1 VAELAEGLGFKAR
14 TPNLLLPEKRQSAV
28 DYNIESR
35 MFKTGEALGS
45 FLQNQTQPA
54 GGGATVKPTPLKP
67 PEHVVPPTVRYS
79 NNPNDT
85 DIDLIIEKLMRNRSW
100 HKDFDPVLGQEKVR
114 FFIRD
119 LIFSS
124 SDL

>member
-1 VAELAEGLGFKAR
+1 
-14 TPNLLLPEKRQSAV
+14 
-28 DYNIESR
+28 
-35 MFKTGEALGS
+35 M
-45 FLQNQTQPA
+45 
-54 GGGATVKPTPLKP
+54 
-67 PEHVVPPTVRYS
+67 PPTVRYS

-124 SDL
+124 SDLQSYRHFVDRDKQRITETEMKLLSNKTKIAEIAERGALEAEMKANGIRPSMLD